1 MKKRNER
8 RIGIEREIKVIGNDA
23 SKVIEDV
30 RNISRR
36 E

>member
-8 RIGIEREIKVIGNDA
+8 RIGIEREIKVIGSDT
-23 SKVIEDV
+23 SEVIEDV